1 MYEVSVE
8 NHLGERLDLSL
19 SPSYDVLK
27 INGLSPPPA
36 TLNFSKMANFDGGK
50 FNSGQLE
57 TRNVVFTIKIYPN
70 VEENRIAL
78 YKYFPSKKTIR
89 IYYKN
94 DRRDV
99 YIDGIVETVEIDPF
113 SINEIAQI
121 SIICPDPYWKESTE
135 SRLNFSNIISLFE
148 FPFSIPAEG
157 IEFSR
162 IQKLTTVFFNNGEV
176 ETGITIEF
184 QATTDQI
191 LNPKFINRTTQEYF
205 GLNVDM
211 AEGDLIRINT
221 RRGEKSVILIH
232 DGTETNIIGNRQ
244 TGSKWIQLVGGPNE
258 LSYECDSGAQNLI
271 VRVYTHILYG
281 GI

>member
-8 NHLGERLDLSL
+8 NHLGERLDLST

-27 INGLSPPPA
+27 IDGLSPPPA
-36 TLNFSKMANFDGGK
+36 TLNFSTMANFDGGK

-57 TRNVVFTIKIYPN
+57 TRNIVFTIKIYPD
-70 VEENRIAL
+70 VEENRIGL
-78 YKYFPSKKTIR
+78 YKYFPLKKSVR

-113 SINEIAQI
+113 SINETAQI

-135 SRLNFSNIISLFE
+135 SRLNFSNVINLFE

-157 IEFSR
+157 IEFSK

-184 QATTDQI
+184 QATASQI
-191 LNPKFINRTTQEYF
+191 LNPRFINRTTQEYF
-205 GLNVDM
+205 GVNIDM

-221 RRGEKSVILIH
+221 RRGEKSAILIH

-244 TGSKWIQLVGGPNE
+244 TGSTWVQLAGGVNE
-258 LSYECDSGAQNLI
+258 LSYECDNGAQNLI
-271 VRVYTHILYG
+271 VRVYTHVLYG
-281 GI
+281 GV

>member
-8 NHLGERLDLSL
+8 NHLGERLDLSI

-27 INGLSPPPA
+27 IDGLSPPPA
-36 TLNFSKMANFDGGK
+36 TLNFSTMANFDGGK

-57 TRNVVFTIKIYPN
+57 TRNIVFTIKIYPN
-70 VEENRIAL
+70 VEENRIGL

-89 IYYKN
+89 IHYKN

-135 SRLNFSNIISLFE
+135 SRLNFSNVISLFE

-211 AEGDLIRINT
+211 TEGDLIRINT